1 MDDSTIGGVQ
11 AEPQAEP
18 APTER
23 FGQTRAANDQ
33 IGVGSGDENLARIQ
47 LAARWAE
54 SYSPAQGDSLE
65 EALRRFRRAYA
76 FIDSVTHGVEPDD
89 L

>member
-1 MDDSTIGGVQ
+1 MDDSSIGVQ
-11 AEPQAEP
+11 AEPHPDP
-18 APTER
+18 APTDR
-23 FGQTRAANDQ
+23 FGDTPTAHEQ
-33 IGVGSGDENLARIQ
+33 IGVGSGDENMARIQ

-54 SYSPAQGDSLE
+54 SYTPAQGDSLE
-65 EALRRFRRAYA
+65 GVLRRFRRAYA